1 VTQKVT
7 KSLDNS
13 DKFLIFAVKMTITI
27 KAFTDNNDMTRDE
40 KVQHCQHARR
50 REDPT
55 DCRTDKTDAA
65 MDTPRVLSRDEALN
79 LVRRYKQ
86 VIMPR
91 FNGQAKVLM
100 FGSYSKGYA
109 NQWSDIDV
117 AVIVPTV
124 PDDKWLETSVQ
135 LGKDSDKV
143 SLLIEPVLMAED
155 RWSPLYDDVMQT
167 GVAV

>member
-1 VTQKVT
+1 
-7 KSLDNS
+7 
-13 DKFLIFAVKMTITI
+13 
-27 KAFTDNNDMTRDE
+27 
-40 KVQHCQHARR
+40 
-50 REDPT
+50 
-55 DCRTDKTDAA
+55 

-91 FNGQAKVLM
+91 FNGQAKVMM
-100 FGSYSKGYA
+100 FGSYSKGYP
-109 NQWSDIDV
+109 NEWSDIDV

-124 PDDKWLETSVQ
+124 ADDKWLETSVA